1 MAEFQEVMKQRKR
14 MCGIFNCADCP
25 LSHNNNGIS
34 GVFCN
39 EFIRDYPAEAEAV
52 IMKWAAKHPEPVYP
66 SWNEAWKQLFPDSWV
81 VKNGTPKAPCLK
93 YFLPNYECHNWKYP
107 KNCSDCLK
115 QSTPADVAK
124 KLGIK
129 PINQ

>member
-14 MCGIFNCADCP
+14 MCTTIHDCEKCP
-25 LSHNNNGIS
+25 LSYNNSNIDAGCKNALIT
-34 GVFCN
+34 
-39 EFIRDYPAEAEAV
+39 YPASAEV
-52 IMKWAAKHPEPVYP
+52 IVMDWASENPEPVYP

>member
-14 MCGIFNCADCP
+14 MCEIFDCTDCP

-52 IMKWAAKHPEPVYP
+52 IMKWAAENPEPVYP
-66 SWNEAWKQLFPDSWV
+66 SWRNAWKQLFPDAAQQSES
-81 VKNGTPKAPCLK
+81 PCPK
-93 YFLPNYECHNWKYP
+93 YFLSADRI
-107 KNCSDCLK
+107 NCRGIPCWNCTAK
-115 QSTPADVAK
+115 PIPADIAE

>member
-14 MCGIFNCADCP
+14 MCEIFDCADCP
-25 LSHNNNGIS
+25 LSRYNNGTC
-34 GVFCN
+34 VLCK
-39 EFIRDYPAEAEAV
+39 EFIRDNPAEAEAV
-52 IMKWAAKHPEPVYP
+52 IMRWAAKHPEPVYP
-66 SWNEAWKQLFPDSWV
+66 SWEDAWKQLFPDSWV

-107 KNCSDCLK
+107 QNCSDCLK
-115 QSTPADVAK
+115 QPTPADVAK
-124 KLGIK
+124 KLDIK